1 MALLAVVRRP
11 MLASEWDS
19 RAPLVRV
26 VISPPEG
33 NTVSQ
38 SASPRSKSV
47 FIGAAV
53 LIVVAVVATLLWR
66 MGGDDE
72 TEPVAAPTRQ
82 ATTPSPTASTTTP
95 TPEAT
100 TTPTP
105 TPTASPACEGPDT
118 VFNEEGVE
126 KTTLLP
132 DCGVAPVT
140 EPERVKSGLSLACG
154 GDYPVILYKTTTSGA
169 KTSICGTDSSG
180 ADFRFVT
187 QPSGGE
193 VLDLK
198 GRYEPDLDAFVAS
211 QDGATYTVQAYDGT
225 LLITKNGKKTTQK
238 ASDWISLDNEPDTD

>member
-1 MALLAVVRRP
+1 
-11 MLASEWDS
+11 MLTSEWEW
-19 RAPLVRV
+19 RPALVRV
-26 VISPPEG
+26 EFSPPEG

-47 FIGAAV
+47 FIGVVVLIVIAVIAAV
-53 LIVVAVVATLLWR
+53 LWR
-66 MGGDDE
+66 TTGGDDE
-72 TEPVAAPTRQ
+72 AEPLAAPTRQ
-82 ATTPSPTASTTTP
+82 TTTPAPVETTP
-95 TPEAT
+95 TPEA

-105 TPTASPACEGPDT
+105 TPTASPECEGPDT
-118 VFNEEGVE
+118 VFNEEGEE

-140 EPERVKSGLSLACG
+140 EPEREKSGLSLACG
-154 GDYPVILYKTTTSGA
+154 GSYPVILYKTTTSGA

-187 QPSGGE
+187 QPTGGE
-193 VLDLK
+193 VIDLK

-211 QDGATYTVQAYDGT
+211 QDGTTYTVQAYDGT
-225 LLITKNGKKTTQK
+225 LLVTKDGKKTTQK

>member
-1 MALLAVVRRP
+1 M
-11 MLASEWDS
+11 
-19 RAPLVRV
+19 
-26 VISPPEG
+26 
-33 NTVSQ
+33 SQ

-47 FIGAAV
+47 FIGVVV
-53 LIVVAVVATLLWR
+53 LIVVAVLATLLWR
-66 MGGDDE
+66 TGGDDD
-72 TEPVAAPTRQ
+72 TEPLAAPTRQ
-82 ATTPSPTASTTTP
+82 AATPAPTASTTTP
-95 TPEAT
+95 APTPEAT
-100 TTPTP
+100 TPTP
-105 TPTASPACEGPDT
+105 APTVSPSCEGPDT

-169 KTSICGTDSSG
+169 KTSICGSDSSG

-187 QPSGGE
+187 QPTGGE

-211 QDGATYTVQAYDGT
+211 QDGVTYAVQAYDGT
-225 LLITKNGKKTTQK
+225 LLISANGKRTTQK

>member
-1 MALLAVVRRP
+1 M
-11 MLASEWDS
+11 
-19 RAPLVRV
+19 
-26 VISPPEG
+26 
-33 NTVSQ
+33 SQ

-53 LIVVAVVATLLWR
+53 LIVVAVIATLLWR
-66 MGGDDE
+66 VGGDDE

-82 ATTPSPTASTTTP
+82 ATTPSPTAATTTP
-95 TPEAT
+95 TPEV

-154 GDYPVILYKTTTSGA
+154 GDYPVILYKTTTNGA

-187 QPSGGE
+187 QPAGGE

-211 QDGATYTVQAYDGT
+211 QDGVTYAVHAYDGT
-225 LLITKNGKKTTQK
+225 LLVTKNGKKTTQK